1 MAGGQSL
8 RNTLIGDRLFY
19 RRVVAV
25 LLPIVIQNTVTNV
38 VSLLDNVMVGRVG
51 TLPMSAVAIVNQL
64 LFVFNLCMFGGL
76 AGAGIFAAQ
85 YAGAGDERG
94 VRSCF
99 RMKVWLGVGM
109 LVIALAVFV
118 CFPEKLIAMY
128 LAEDT
133 AVADAAETMEHAL
146 VYLRIMLVGLLPFT
160 LSQVYG
166 STLRELGE
174 TKLPMVASLVA
185 IVVNMS
191 LNYMLIFGNTGLGFL
206 PFGPMGVAG
215 AAIATVLSRFAEAIV
230 IAVFVHR
237 RAARFPFIRG
247 AYRSLAVPKKLCAD
261 IARKGTPL
269 LINEFLWSSGMAILM
284 QCYSVRGLD
293 VVAAANISS
302 TVQNLFNVVFLS
314 MGNAISIL
322 VGQDLGAGRLDTA
335 KTTVYRL
342 LTLALAL
349 SVVMSA
355 AMYTV
360 APVIPRVYNTS
371 DHVRTMASEL
381 LRVVAVMTPFFTF
394 STCSYFTLRAGG
406 KTLVTMFFDCGFS
419 WCACIPVAYCLTR
432 FTALPIIPVYA
443 AVQAL
448 DLIKCTIGFLLVKKG
463 IWINNMV
470 QEA

>member
-1 MAGGQSL
+1 MSEKLSL
-8 RNTLIGDRLFY
+8 RRTLIGDRLFY
-19 RRVVAV
+19 RRVFAV
-25 LLPIVIQNTVTNV
+25 LLPIVVQNALSNV

-64 LFVFNLCMFGGL
+64 LFVFNLCVFGGL

-85 YAGAGDERG
+85 YAGAGDDEG

-99 RMKVWLGVGM
+99 RMKVWLGAGM
-109 LVIALAVFV
+109 LLAALAVFLCV
-118 CFPEKLIAMY
+118 PERLIAMY

-133 AVADAAETMEHAL
+133 SALDAAETMGHAL
-146 VYLRIMLVGLLPFT
+146 RYLRIMLIGLVPFT
-160 LSQVYG
+160 VSQVYG

-174 TKLPMVASLVA
+174 TKLPMVASIVA

-191 LNYMLIFGNTGLGFL
+191 LNYVLIFGNTGLSFL
-206 PFGPMGVAG
+206 PFGPMGVSG
-215 AAIATVLSRFAEAIV
+215 AAIATVVSRFAEAIV
-230 IAVFVHR
+230 IVWFVHAR
-237 RAARFPFIRG
+237 RGRFAFIRG
-247 AYRSLAVPKKLCAD
+247 AYRTLAVPKKLCLG

-269 LINEFLWSSGMAILM
+269 LINEFLWSSGMALLM

-302 TVQNLFNVVFLS
+302 TVQNLFNVVFLC

-322 VGQDLGAGRLDTA
+322 VGQDLGAGKLDTA

-342 LTLALAL
+342 IALALAL
-349 SVVMSA
+349 SVLFGG
-355 AMYTV
+355 AMYAA
-360 APVIPRVYNTS
+360 APLVPRIYNTT
-371 DHVRTMASEL
+371 DTVRSLAVGL
-381 LRVVAVMTPFFTF
+381 LRIVAVMTPFFTF

-419 WCACIPVAYCLTR
+419 WCACLPVAFCLTR
-432 FTALPIIPVYA
+432 FTALPILTVYA

-448 DLIKCTIGFLLVKKG
+448 DLIKCAIGFVLVKKG
-463 IWINNMV
+463 VWLNNMIEV
-470 QEA
+470 V

>member
-1 MAGGQSL
+1 MSEKLSL
-8 RNTLIGDRLFY
+8 RRTLIGDRLFY
-19 RRVVAV
+19 RRVFAV
-25 LLPIVIQNTVTNV
+25 LLPIVVQNTVTNV

-64 LFVFNLCMFGGL
+64 LFVFNLCVFGGL

-85 YAGAGDERG
+85 YAGAGDDEG

-99 RMKVWLGVGM
+99 RMKVWLGAAM
-109 LVIALAVFV
+109 LLAALAVFLSI
-118 CFPEKLIAMY
+118 PERLISMY
-128 LAEDT
+128 LAADT
-133 AVADAAETMEHAL
+133 APADAAETMEHAL
-146 VYLRIMLVGLLPFT
+146 RYLRIMLVGLVPFT
-160 LSQVYG
+160 VSQVYG

-185 IVVNMS
+185 IAVNMS
-191 LNYMLIFGNTGLGFL
+191 LNYVLIFGNTGLSFL
-206 PFGPMGVAG
+206 PFGPMGVSG
-215 AAIATVLSRFAEAIV
+215 AAIATVISRFAEALVIV
-230 IAVFVHR
+230 LFVHR
-237 RAARFPFIRG
+237 RVGRFAFIRG
-247 AYRSLAVPKKLCAD
+247 AYRTLAVPKKLCLD

-293 VVAAANISS
+293 VVAASNISS

-322 VGQDLGAGRLDTA
+322 VGQDLGAGRLETA
-335 KTTVYRL
+335 KTTVWRL
-342 LTLALAL
+342 LTLSMAL
-349 SVVMSA
+349 SLVMSA
-355 AMYTV
+355 AMYAV
-360 APVIPRVYNTS
+360 APIIPRIYNTS
-371 DHVRTMASEL
+371 DHVRTMAAEL
-381 LRVVAVMTPFFTF
+381 LRVVAIMTPFFTF
-394 STCSYFTLRAGG
+394 SSGSYFTLRAGG

-419 WCACIPVAYCLTR
+419 WCACIPLAYCLTR

-448 DLIKCTIGFLLVKKG
+448 DLIKCAIGFVLVKKG

-470 QEA
+470 KEV